1 LFKFKNISIFA
12 KVIISYATL
21 LLLILFVGLY
31 TYRELDSS
39 VKNYDNLLSDFKV
52 IDDVRTIQVDF
63 KKQVQEWKNILIRGH
78 EAADFSKYHSRFLN
92 QHQSVRTRGEV
103 LLKYPLTP
111 IDLNILK
118 QFLAAHQQLQTDYLK
133 SLALFQASK
142 YSNYKATDRL
152 VRGKDR
158 APTDLLDTL
167 TTNILTNITIDK
179 IKIQNEAARAKII
192 SLSVLIITLLVAT
205 LLSIFLALT
214 ISRLYQKQEKIAV
227 SLSKYLSPQI
237 HKFIFSG
244 ERKVKVETHRKNLT
258 VFFSDIQGFT
268 ELTDAIEP
276 ETLST
281 LLNEYFNKMS
291 IIAQKYGGTVD
302 KFMGDAIMI
311 FYGDPESKGSK
322 QDALDC
328 LLMGLEMRDSMKGL
342 REKWQA
348 EGIYQPL
355 RIRAGVNSGYCTV
368 GNFGSEDR
376 LDYTIIGGTVNLAS
390 RLESIAEAD
399 DIMISHQTYALV
411 KDIIYCEKR
420 SKIQVKGI
428 AYPIQTYRVVDVHEK
443 VKKQHFELQN
453 DLNEV
458 LEKIYPFELS
468 DDERSQIGKILEDK
482 RDKLKVDRS

>member
-1 LFKFKNISIFA
+1 MKNISIFA
-12 KVIISYATL
+12 KVIVSYSIL
-21 LLLILFVGLY
+21 LMLILFIGAYNYDQLNKTV
-31 TYRELDSS
+31 ES
-39 VKNYDNLLSDFKV
+39 YDNLLRDSTV
-52 IDDVRTIQVDF
+52 IDDVRTMQVDF

-78 EAADFSKYHSRFLN
+78 VQADFSKYHGRFLN
-92 QHQSVRTRGEV
+92 QYDLVRERGAV
-103 LLKYPLTP
+103 LLKYPLPTS
-111 IDLNILK
+111 DLAILR
-118 QFLAAHQQLQTDYLK
+118 QFLKAHQQLQSEYVEGV
-133 SLALFQASK
+133 ALFAASG
-142 YSNYKATDRL
+142 YSDYQSTDRL

-158 APTDLLDTL
+158 SPTDLLDKL
-167 TTNILTNITIDK
+167 NDNILHH
-179 IKIQNEAARAKII
+179 IKLERVAIQVETARVKVIAV
-192 SLSVLIITLLVAT
+192 SVLIITLLLAS

-214 ISRLYQKQEKIAV
+214 ISRLYAKQERIAV

-268 ELTDAIEP
+268 QLTDTVEP
-276 ETLST
+276 ETLTT
-281 LLNEYFNKMS
+281 LLNEYFNEMS
-291 IIAQKYGGTVD
+291 TIALRYGGTID

-311 FYGDPESKGSK
+311 FYGDPESKGCK

-328 LLMGLEMRDSMKGL
+328 LLMALEMRECMKGL
-342 REKWQA
+342 REKWQT
-348 EGIYQPL
+348 EGIYEPL
-355 RIRAGVNSGYCTV
+355 QIRAGVNSGYCTV

-390 RLESIAEAD
+390 RLESVAAPN
-399 DIMISHQTYALV
+399 DIIISHQTYALV

-428 AYPIQTYRVVDVHEK
+428 AHPVQTYRVVDIHEK
-443 VKKQHFELQN
+443 VRKAHAELKD
-453 DLNEV
+453 DLHKV

-482 RDKLKVDRS
+482 RDKLKVDV